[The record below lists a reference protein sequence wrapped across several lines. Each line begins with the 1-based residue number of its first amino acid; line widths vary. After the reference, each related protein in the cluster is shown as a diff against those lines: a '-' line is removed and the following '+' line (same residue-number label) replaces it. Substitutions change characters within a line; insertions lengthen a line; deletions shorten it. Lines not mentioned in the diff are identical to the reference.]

1 MADFSGRVFE
11 MPMNGSHFS
20 AREEKIL
27 QLLLVGSANREIA
40 RELDINVET
49 VKADMRQILRKLKAR
64 SEMPRSVDAQR
75 LATH

>member
-20 AREEKIL
+20 AREEQIL
-27 QLLLVGSANREIA
+27 HLLLVGFPTEQIA
-40 RELDINVET
+40 RELDINVAT
-49 VKADMRQILRKLKAR
+49 VKADMREILRTVKAR
-64 SEMPRSVDAQR
+64 SEMPRSVDDQR